1 MNQILLQ
8 TLVSYDSQISSI
20 KTANRN
26 KHMNITVIIIAYIKT
41 CTNATVIS
49 KKIFIIK
56 LLIESMFNQF

>member
-20 KTANRN
+20 KTANWN
-26 KHMNITVIIIAYIKT
+26 KHMNIRVVIIVKLVLMQLLIQ
-41 CTNATVIS
+41 N
-49 KKIFIIK
+49 KIFIIK